1 MKSYRL
7 ADVIRI
13 KHGYAFSGEY
23 IRDNDND
30 NGIVLVTPGN
40 FKIGGGFQEDKC
52 KFYTGDIPNE
62 YILKGGDL
70 VVTMTD
76 LSKTID
82 TLGYSAYIPLSSRI
96 YLHNQRIGLVTLI
109 SDEFDKD
116 YIYWLMRTQY
126 YQRKIA
132 NSSTGATVH
141 HTSPSKIYEFK
152 FEAPD
157 INVQKKI
164 SSILTSYEKL
174 IENNNKRIKIL
185 EQMAENLYKEWFVR
199 FRFPGYETAE
209 FVDGVPK
216 AWMFKR
222 VEQIGKIVAGGT
234 PSTKIDEYWNGDIP
248 WLTPADLSSFSGIY
262 ISRGSIDISE
272 LGLRKSSA
280 VMLPTNTVLLSSRA
294 PIGYVALAKNPIATN
309 QGFKSVI
316 CNEDIVNCYYLFYF
330 FKMNKSLLESFGSGA
345 TFLELS
351 AKGLSRMKILIPS
364 FDIQNKF
371 GKFISKI
378 ADEVDMLQ
386 QQNQNLIKQRDYL
399 LPRLISGKLQVK

>member
-152 FEAPD
+152 FDAPD

-399 LPRLISGKLQVK
+399 LPRLMSGKLQVK

>member
-399 LPRLISGKLQVK
+399 LPRLMSGKLQVK

>member
-1 MKSYRL
+1 
-7 ADVIRI
+7 A
-13 KHGYAFSGEY
+13 
-23 IRDNDND
+23 
-30 NGIVLVTPGN
+30 
-40 FKIGGGFQEDKC
+40 
-52 KFYTGDIPNE
+52 
-62 YILKGGDL
+62 
-70 VVTMTD
+70 
-76 LSKTID
+76 
-82 TLGYSAYIPLSSRI
+82 
-96 YLHNQRIGLVTLI
+96 
-109 SDEFDKD
+109 
-116 YIYWLMRTQY
+116 
-126 YQRKIA
+126 
-132 NSSTGATVH
+132 
-141 HTSPSKIYEFK
+141 
-152 FEAPD
+152 
-157 INVQKKI
+157 
-164 SSILTSYEKL
+164 
-174 IENNNKRIKIL
+174 NNNKRIKIL

-199 FRFPGYETAE
+199 FRFPGYETAG

-386 QQNQNLIKQRDYL
+386 QQNQNLIKQCDYL
-399 LPRLISGKLQVK
+399 LPRLMSGKVQVK